1 MTSPTSPKPQTE
13 TQTDTKTPEFIVSN
27 QEATSMPQ
35 VEPDELSQTDES
47 LLNTWITLGLVGGAF
62 YAKSRINVHFA
73 YKHLKN
79 IDVDKLLDL
88 KDPSYYANVRKAH
101 GMRTTFKDQHVLIGE
116 KGKYH
121 MDQVE
126 IKRRSY
132 ALVAAR
138 KLHQEANER
147 EISLRIERAANRYGL
162 NPENN
167 KKLNDEA
174 REWLKKNPGEN
185 LDDALVIK
193 ATNLNLSQK
202 TGFDVE
208 TMGEEARNKLK
219 EAHKTELEALEQG
232 YRQDTKEARKEVIKS
247 MEDDG
252 TVARAKEVVNRTLD
266 EKNPVPT
273 PAQMNKEIA
282 YIKTGKQPTPTP
294 PVQPAQTTTA
304 TAKPTGKTLR
314 RYISVP
320 GIDAFKNR
328 VKQAVANSV
337 IGRAYRA
344 AVKKIAV
351 ITAAFVAKKVALA
364 AIWTGIKAAIAAAF
378 GAATA
383 GIVTAIW
390 GAYEAAKAIPIVGG
404 FVGLPEKIVIDVG
417 IKAGIFVVACVVGL
431 FILLLFAPFIF
442 VSMYASPKTYSIQSD
457 VSTKE
462 NTYNWNEFE
471 NQFLSLD
478 PNRHDDMKK

>member
-1 MTSPTSPKPQTE
+1 MTSPPAKPQPE

-62 YAKSRINVHFA
+62 YAKSRINIHFA

-79 IDVDKLLDL
+79 VDVDKLLDL
-88 KDPSYYANVRKAH
+88 KDPSYYANVRQAH
-101 GMRTTFKDQHVLIGE
+101 GMRTTFKDQHVLVGE

-121 MDQVE
+121 MDQIE
-126 IKRRSY
+126 LRRRSY

-147 EISLRIERAANRYGL
+147 EISLRIEKAANRYGL
-162 NPENN
+162 NPENS
-167 KKLNDEA
+167 KKLNDEV
-174 REWLKKNPGEN
+174 REWLKKNPGKN
-185 LDDALVIK
+185 FDDALMVK

-202 TGFDVE
+202 TGTDIE
-208 TMGEEARNKLK
+208 KISEEDRKKLK
-219 EAHKTELEALEQG
+219 QAHKTELEISEQG
-232 YRQDTKEARKEVIKS
+232 YRQDVKEARKEVIKS

-252 TVARAKEVVNRTLD
+252 TIGRAKEVVNRTLD
-266 EKNPVPT
+266 ETNPVPT
-273 PAQMNKEIA
+273 PTQMNKEIA
-282 YIKTGKQPTPTP
+282 YMKTGKQPTPIP
-294 PVQPAQTTTA
+294 PVQPAKTTTTA
-304 TAKPTGKTLR
+304 AKPTAKPLKQ
-314 RYISVP
+314 YISIP
-320 GIDAFKNR
+320 GINAFKNR
-328 VKQAVANSV
+328 VKQAIANSI
-337 IGRAYRA
+337 IGRTYRA
-344 AVKKIAV
+344 AAKKIAV
-351 ITAAFVAKKVALA
+351 MTAAFVAKKVAFA

-390 GAYEAAKAIPIVGG
+390 GAYEAAKHIPIVGG

-442 VSMYASPKTYSIQSD
+442 VSMYANPKTYNVQSD

-462 NTYNWNEFE
+462 NTYSWNEFE
-471 NQFLSLD
+471 KQFLSLD
-478 PNRHDDMKK
+478 SNRHDDMKK